1 MLQNEKSMLVL
12 LVQNCN
18 NVFCYFNI
26 SPITV
31 KQFED
36 KYGENSWRNSKPAIK
51 VYEIVNGCSKE
62 IKTIL
67 IDPFA
72 NNWYVHLDKDDMDV
86 FVKLGRILPDDTYAP
101 FAVSNTVT
109 TPRSKQSD
117 DTTVCYID
125 VSHNFKSN
133 SHVTNTDWKSRESA
147 FSQPKPYPFS
157 EDKKKTR

>member
-12 LVQNCN
+12 LVQNSN

-36 KYGENSWRNSKPAIK
+36 KYGENTWRNSKPAIK
-51 VYEIVNGCSKE
+51 VFEIVNGCSKE
-62 IKTIL
+62 VKTIF

-72 NNWYVHLDKDDMDV
+72 NNWYVHLDKDDMDI
-86 FVKLGRILPDDTYAP
+86 FIKLGRVLPDDTFAA

-109 TPRSKQSD
+109 TPRSKQSA
-117 DTTVCYID
+117 DTSISYID
-125 VSHNFKSN
+125 VSHNFPPDLPKSACEY
-133 SHVTNTDWKSRESA
+133 KSMEAA
-147 FSQPKPYPFS
+147 FSQPKPYPFA
-157 EDKKKTR
+157 ENKKKTR